1 MREAASALA
10 RFYGPLAAPP
20 RDLFALFVW
29 DVISARTLP
38 ARRDIAWQAL
48 KRLPALTPDAMFRA
62 SKDDLKSAIEGLGSF
77 EERFDTLKHGAGH
90 FRRLRNLPDR
100 MAASLRSA
108 VRALADVP
116 NFTPGGRLR
125 ALYFAGGYSVP
136 AADDGVARV
145 VTRFAG
151 LKASPG
157 APRRRAARRHLAAA
171 FAGHRDELTS
181 ALVLFAHHAA
191 QCCVEQAPHCGVCPL
206 KASCAGPV
214 GPPPV
219 S

>member
-29 DVISARTLP
+29 EVISARALP

-62 SKDDLKSAIEGLGSF
+62 SKDDLKAAIEGLGAF
-77 EERFDTLKHGAGH
+77 EERFDALKHGAGH
-90 FRRLRNLPDR
+90 FRRLRNVPER
-100 MAASLRSA
+100 VASGLRPA

-116 NFTPGGRLR
+116 NLTPAGRLR
-125 ALYFAGGYSVP
+125 ALFFAGGYAVP
-136 AADDGVARV
+136 AADDAVARV
-145 VTRFAG
+145 VARYAG
-151 LKASPG
+151 LRSNTGP
-157 APRRRAARRHLAAA
+157 PRRHAARRHLAVA
-171 FAGHRDELTS
+171 FGGDRDQLAPT
-181 ALVLFAHHAA
+181 LVLLAHHAA
-191 QCCVEQAPHCGVCPL
+191 QCCVERAPHCAVCPL
-206 KASCAGPV
+206 KAGCATPV
-214 GPPPV
+214 VAPI

>member
-29 DVISARTLP
+29 EVISARALP

-62 SKDDLKSAIEGLGSF
+62 SKDDLKAAIEGLGAF
-77 EERFDTLKHGAGH
+77 EERFDALKNGAGH
-90 FRRLRNLPDR
+90 FRRLRNVPERVASGLRP
-100 MAASLRSA
+100 AARE
-108 VRALADVP
+108 LADVP
-116 NFTPGGRLR
+116 HLTPAGRLR
-125 ALYFAGGYSVP
+125 ALFFAGGHAVP
-136 AADDGVARV
+136 AADDAVARV
-145 VTRFAG
+145 VTRYAG
-151 LKASPG
+151 LRSKAGP
-157 APRRRAARRHLAAA
+157 PRRHAARRHLAAA
-171 FAGHRDELTS
+171 FSGDRDQLAP
-181 ALVLFAHHAA
+181 ALVLLAHHAA

-206 KASCAGPV
+206 KAGCATPV
-214 GPPPV
+214 GAPI

>member
-29 DVISARTLP
+29 EVISTRTLP

-62 SKDDLKSAIEGLGSF
+62 SKDDLKTAIEGLGAF
-77 EERFDTLKHGAGH
+77 EERFDALKHGAGH
-90 FRRLRNLPDR
+90 FRRQRDVPERVASGLRPAL
-100 MAASLRSA
+100 
-108 VRALADVP
+108 RALADVP
-116 NFTPGGRLR
+116 SFTPAGRLR
-125 ALYFAGGYSVP
+125 ALYFAGGYAVP
-136 AADDGVARV
+136 AVDDGVARA

-151 LKASPG
+151 IAAKPG
-157 APRRRAARRHLAAA
+157 APRRRAARRYLTAA
-171 FAGHRDELTS
+171 FAGDRDQLTP
-181 ALVLFAHHAA
+181 ALVLLAHHAT
-191 QCCVEQAPHCGVCPL
+191 QCCVDQAPHCGVCPL
-206 KASCAGPV
+206 KASCATPAATV
-214 GPPPV
+214 V